1 MANLTN
7 PITINLTLNTEEDV
21 LALLWRANLDAD
33 NLREWYHG
41 HRGKVNRIIPDVRFT
56 ELYKALKNV
65 CDEQGI
71 ALESA
76 EQDQTAAAPA
86 NTLNISAG

>member
-1 MANLTN
+1 
-7 PITINLTLNTEEDV
+7 
-21 LALLWRANLDAD
+21 
-33 NLREWYHG
+33 
-41 HRGKVNRIIPDVRFT
+41 VNRIIPDVRFT

-76 EQDQTAAAPA
+76 EQAAAAPA
-86 NTLNISAG
+86 NTLDISAG